1 MENKCIIYV
10 IPVHVR
16 VELLAVQLVVGGS
29 LRGETL
35 FPCSVL
41 YVLLHLLE
49 GHRPDADQRVLEVR
63 AHLTWSLTMTSL
75 QLTAQALPDVT
86 FTAHAAVFTVL
97 FLVGERRLAG
107 ASVCGVC
114 AKKSR
119 LAVAVPAAKLTLLQ
133 SVREQA
139 RAHDAAHVDADG
151 SGAAVLV
158 GGALLPVARI
168 LVLLKFLVHVS
179 RALEP
184 L

>member
-63 AHLTWSLTMTSL
+63 AHLPTCCSVTKL
-75 QLTAQALPDVT
+75 QTNMDFSEAPQTYYTASKT
-86 FTAHAAVFTVL
+86 KY
-97 FLVGERRLAG
+97 
-107 ASVCGVC
+107 SMN
-114 AKKSR
+114 
-119 LAVAVPAAKLTLLQ
+119 
-133 SVREQA
+133 
-139 RAHDAAHVDADG
+139 
-151 SGAAVLV
+151 
-158 GGALLPVARI
+158 
-168 LVLLKFLVHVS
+168 
-179 RALEP
+179 
-184 L
+184 